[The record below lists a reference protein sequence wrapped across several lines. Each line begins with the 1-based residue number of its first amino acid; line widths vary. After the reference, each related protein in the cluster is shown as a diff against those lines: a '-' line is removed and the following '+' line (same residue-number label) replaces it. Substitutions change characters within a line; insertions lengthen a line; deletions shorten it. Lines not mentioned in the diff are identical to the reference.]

1 MVTPTFSTSRHCIKR
16 HLRVSARAS
25 NSETEFRNSVIEFQY
40 RFRNSELVNSV
51 IFWAL
56 KLTTFGQKLGDFNIF
71 QKYIFFKL
79 FSFQILLLEDLNL
92 ALKWKKWHH
101 NISQIHA
108 CHEFCKNLAIFATFG
123 PNSQFRNQF
132 RNWKWIP
139 VLIPIP

>member
-1 MVTPTFSTSRHCIKR
+1 MS
-16 HLRVSARAS
+16 RAS

-56 KLTTFGQKLGDFNIF
+56 KLTTFGQKLDDFNIF
-71 QKYIFFKL
+71 QKYIFSKL
-79 FSFQILLLEDLNL
+79 FSFQNSIVKR
-92 ALKWKKWHH
+92 LKFGIEIKIKWHH

-132 RNWKWIP
+132 RNWK
-139 VLIPIP
+139 